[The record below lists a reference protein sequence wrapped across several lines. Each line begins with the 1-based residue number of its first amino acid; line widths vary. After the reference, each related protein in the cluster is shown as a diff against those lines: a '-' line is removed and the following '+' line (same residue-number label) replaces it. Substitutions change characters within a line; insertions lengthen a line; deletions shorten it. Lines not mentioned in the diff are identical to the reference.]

1 MRKKFFKIQ
10 TYTPWDG
17 LKKHT
22 LSEVKIL
29 SLKSIYKS
37 YPVIEQPFFDD
48 LKEKISKFNHYSW
61 IESIKRIIGPNDED
75 YDISKWNFIWAVDK
89 EDRMYQFLFQKHK
102 IENNYQGIMVAMAPP
117 ELAKFFS
124 DYKREAILKTCS
136 LLNTPDKLKF
146 LMLLTNKGR
155 SLAQELQTFQYSQ
168 EDLKKIKYANIL
180 KEMPN
185 IKGQWF
191 PSHRLECP
199 ICGSTL
205 VDIEGYQVGFGKLVC
220 PKCGYKQ

>member
-1 MRKKFFKIQ
+1 MSKKFFKIY

-29 SLKSIYKS
+29 SLMSIYKS
-37 YPVIEQPFFDD
+37 YPVIEAPFFDD
-48 LKEKISKFNHYSW
+48 LKVKISKFNHYSW
-61 IESIKRIIGPNDED
+61 VESIKRIVGPNDED

-136 LLNTPDKLKF
+136 HLNTPDKLKF

-168 EDLKKIKYANIL
+168 
-180 KEMPN
+180 
-185 IKGQWF
+185 
-191 PSHRLECP
+191 
-199 ICGSTL
+199 
-205 VDIEGYQVGFGKLVC
+205 
-220 PKCGYKQ
+220 